1 MGNGSVAAA
10 NSESRRVGG
19 AGGKS
24 DVDLPS
30 ARNSGGYGLDVVGV
44 GTGKQGRKRK
54 QLAVSAVGIEK
65 VVVSKSPR
73 VSTRETGGS
82 NSAVLAIS
90 RGGGAAK
97 NPESLVGGVVL
108 AGIDIDE
115 QLRLALLEGNKKRRE
130 SGDHQRR

>member
-1 MGNGSVAAA
+1 MGNGSVAAS
-10 NSESRRVGG
+10 NGEGRRVGG
-19 AGGKS
+19 AGGKG
-24 DVDLPS
+24 DVGLPS
-30 ARNSGGYGLDVVGV
+30 TRNSGGYGLDVIGV

-82 NSAVLAIS
+82 NSDVLAIS

-97 NPESLVGGVVL
+97 NPKSLVGGVVL
-108 AGIDIDE
+108 ARIDIDE
-115 QLRLALLEGNKKRRE
+115 QLRLALLQRNQRKRGN
-130 SGDHQRR
+130 HQRR